1 MDKEILAAVFG
12 DYEAIALLITE
23 PFYRTLSQSNLP
35 YAPYRGASGTNPSI
49 ALEIG
54 PEGQRPTH
62 TRAIIITNDLSI
74 GNNRNTPIVVIVSD
88 GGHCPP

>member
-1 MDKEILAAVFG
+1 LAFLEALESFALDIRVVHEEILAAVVG

-35 YAPYRGASGTNPSI
+35 YAPYREASGTLPSI

-62 TRAIIITNDLSI
+62 TRQ
-74 GNNRNTPIVVIVSD
+74 
-88 GGHCPP
+88 